1 MSLFNTNNTY
11 SHTIK
16 GNIKLVTIIGEKIH
30 VEISP
35 GKYYVYVYSKN
46 TILIKSKSREIKSNN
61 YILLDLDE
69 SCFFIHSVN
78 DVRFIFIPKN
88 EIENKPCRE
97 VIETPYY
104 FNETIIKFL
113 FKVNNN
119 DNTNI
124 FIITA
129 IKMLNCFFL
138 QEDDS
143 EFDKIKTFIMKNI
156 KNISIDEVANTFNM
170 SIRKLQYKFK
180 NNHTTYRKVVDDI
193 KIKKILYL
201 LSLGGSSPKKIINNS
216 GYNSISSANRA
227 FTRYTGQTIYQY
239 MQNVSND

>member
-1 MSLFNTNNTY
+1 MSLFNSKNEY
-11 SHTIK
+11 SHITK
-16 GNIKLVTIIGEKIH
+16 GNVELVKFKGGGIH
-30 VEISP
+30 VEIRRE
-35 GKYYVYVYSKN
+35 KNHVYVDSKN
-46 TILIKSKSREIKSNN
+46 KILNKHKNGEIKTNN
-61 YILLDLDE
+61 YVLLDITKK
-69 SCFFIHSVN
+69 CFIINGVD
-78 DVRFIFIPKN
+78 DVRLLLIPN
-88 EIENKPCRE
+88 IEIKNKPSHE

-104 FNETIIKFL
+104 FNETIIRFL
-113 FKVNNN
+113 FQVDKNE
-119 DNTNI
+119 NTNI
-124 FIITA
+124 FIVTS